1 LIARLARFYSLKPD
15 DILNLDQDIFLALVN
30 SMPAI
35 EAQET
40 MQALKAADWPNM
52 KKEARN
58 RLFKDLNKR
67 ANPIKMDKEE
77 KPLTTADLA
86 ALLNGR

>member
-1 LIARLARFYSLKPD
+1 MLAKLARFYSLNPE
-15 DILNLDQDIFLALVN
+15 DILNLDHDVFLVLAGF
-30 SMPAI
+30 MPAI
-35 EAQET
+35 EAHET
-40 MQALKAADWPNM
+40 MQMIKVADWPNM